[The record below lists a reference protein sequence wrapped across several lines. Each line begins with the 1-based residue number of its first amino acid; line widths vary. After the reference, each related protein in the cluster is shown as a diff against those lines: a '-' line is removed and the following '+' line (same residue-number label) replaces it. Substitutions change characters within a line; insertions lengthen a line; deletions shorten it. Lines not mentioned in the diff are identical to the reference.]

1 MATAHLTVQIA
12 DSTAYPVLIGPGLLS
27 DVLPRFVAERA
38 FSSAAVITNE
48 TLAPLY
54 GGALADRLP
63 GGFVIS
69 VPDGEVHKTLHTVQS
84 MYDALLAQRADRS
97 TLIIALGGGVI
108 GDIAGFAAATFM
120 RGLPLVQA
128 PTSLLAMV
136 DASIGGKVGVDLP
149 QGKNLVG
156 AFKDPLAVMADTSVL
171 ATLPDVEFRCGLA
184 EVVKAALIA
193 DPDLLDHLLSE
204 GPTPIEQVIERAAR
218 VKIDIVQK
226 DPLETGIR
234 AVLNLGH
241 TFGHALEQVSG
252 YNWRHGEAVA
262 LGLMAAARL
271 SEALGVCSSE
281 APSIVERVLRHVGL
295 PVRYRGYE
303 PAALIDAMRHDK
315 KWRGGNARF
324 ILLRAPGDPMIRDDI
339 PISAVRFVLEGL
351 REA

>member
-1 MATAHLTVQIA
+1 MATAHLTVQTG
-12 DSTAYPVLIGPGLLS
+12 DSTAYPVLIGPDLLF
-27 DVLPRFVAERA
+27 DALPRFVTERA

-48 TLAPLY
+48 TLAPSY
-54 GGALADRLP
+54 GNALAGRLP

-84 MYDALLAQRADRS
+84 MYDGLLAHGADRS
-97 TLIIALGGGVI
+97 ALVVALGGGVI
-108 GDIAGFAAATFM
+108 GDMAGFAAATFM
-120 RGLPLVQA
+120 RGLPLIQA
-128 PTSLLAMV
+128 PSSLLAMV

-156 AFKDPLAVMADTSVL
+156 AFKNPLAVVSDTSVL

-184 EVVKAALIA
+184 EVIKAALIA

-204 GPTPIEQVIERAAR
+204 GPTPIEHVIERAAR

-262 LGLMAAARL
+262 LGLVAAARL
-271 SEALGVCSSE
+271 SEALDICSPE
-281 APSIVERVLRHVGL
+281 VPSMVEQVLRHVGL

-303 PAALIDAMRHDK
+303 PSALIDAMRYDK
-315 KWRGGNARF
+315 KWHGGNARF
-324 ILLRAPGDPMIRDDI
+324 ILLRAPGDPVIRDDI
-339 PISAVRFVLEGL
+339 PIAAVISV
-351 REA
+351 